1 MGSQEDRMKG
11 SGAKGLLHI
20 LLVIVL
26 LSDSYC
32 KARLHTQPRSRRQVE
47 DGDVSEDGLGATLA
61 KFMVAD
67 EDTQFEYIQYW
78 AKLAEYHFLESYDLI
93 NQKTDAQDRV
103 FLESVQNVLDAVRTA
118 DEDPARTSAAIAELA
133 TNPDNLLLFSGLV
146 ITTIFVAQ
154 FSSFVLFGSSLST
167 TLQEGD
173 ESSDNPLG
181 GIMAVIMRT
190 LSNLPNFLNGLAEMI
205 NQVVTGTSG
214 DDSSSNSTTVA
225 TNTTTS
231 TSVSDTASDTNSA
244 SDSESGS
251 ENGEEGSIFDP
262 ILEFINNIIRQQDE
276 DETTQNDQAGVEGS
290 GEEEDED
297 DSDLHLGV
305 DVPQGS
311 LLDMIINIFPHED
324 ESEDENAVE
333 GSGETSTQNPG
344 DLGISIGGASV
355 SLHPIDLANLFVQV
369 QEIVGVN
376 CSCAEGQTAD
386 MITNTTLR
394 LLEESMDEAKKLR
407 QYSSLSSERVPK
419 KGDHNNAKA
428 AAAAKLAARRKM
440 WSPRVP
446 KSL

>member
-1 MGSQEDRMKG
+1 M
-11 SGAKGLLHI
+11 
-20 LLVIVL
+20 
-26 LSDSYC
+26 
-32 KARLHTQPRSRRQVE
+32 
-47 DGDVSEDGLGATLA
+47 DV
-61 KFMVAD
+61 
-67 EDTQFEYIQYW
+67 Q
-78 AKLAEYHFLESYDLI
+78 
-93 NQKTDAQDRV
+93 
-103 FLESVQNVLDAVRTA
+103 
-118 DEDPARTSAAIAELA
+118 ELA

-369 QEIVGVN
+369 
-376 CSCAEGQTAD
+376 C
-386 MITNTTLR
+386 TLLHNSLMTFLRFRR
-394 LLEESMDEAKKLR
+394 LS
-407 QYSSLSSERVPK
+407 V
-419 KGDHNNAKA
+419 
-428 AAAAKLAARRKM
+428 
-440 WSPRVP
+440 
-446 KSL
+446 